1 MRLAVGFSLY
11 QLSIMKGSYLGEF
24 EELVLLT
31 VGSLY
36 KEAYGVAIMDEIES
50 QTERSVNVSAV
61 HAALKRLETKGFVN
75 SHMGGATNE
84 RGGRRK
90 RYFELTLSGKKVLD
104 ESMALRTQLYSRIPD
119 ISYNFSY

>member
-1 MRLAVGFSLY
+1 MR
-11 QLSIMKGSYLGEF
+11 GSYLGEF

-36 KEAYGVAIMDEIES
+36 KEAYGVAIMDEIEA

-61 HAALKRLETKGFVN
+61 HASLKRLEAKGYVT
-75 SHMGGATNE
+75 SYMGGATNE

-90 RYFELTLSGKKVLD
+90 RFFELTMNGKKVLD
-104 ESMALRTQLYSRIPD
+104 ESMALRTQLYNKIPN
-119 ISYNFSY
+119 IAYNFSY

>member
-1 MRLAVGFSLY
+1 MGFSVC

-61 HAALKRLETKGFVN
+61 HAALKRLEAKGFVN

-104 ESMALRTQLYSRIPD
+104 ESMALRTQLYSRIPN
-119 ISYNFSY
+119 ISYSFSY